1 MVQWLRHPFPMQG
14 SELELR
20 SYMLPSPK
28 PKHKTEAILLQI
40 KGLKMVH
47 IKKKNLKK
55 IKGIYWL
62 ECVLSHFSH
71 V

>member
-1 MVQWLRHPFPMQG
+1 MLRAPFPMQG
-14 SELELR
+14 CEFELR

-47 IKKKNLKK
+47 IKKKILRK
-55 IKGIYWL
+55 
-62 ECVLSHFSH
+62 
-71 V
+71 